1 MNKSSPSSI
10 RTYHLPRPSRPQGGQ
25 LTHALSFCP
34 TRFLALNACFA
45 ARLHSRRRSAA
56 RSSLRS
62 CLVPCPLSARRSHRP
77 KPKRPHHLRPPPP
90 SNQPRVR
97 RSHQRRHEQF
107 LATMPCSANRSWLL
121 ETVCCGLLDT
131 HSRAN
136 LEANSYTDFYRD
148 RSAYYSERARDDCT
162 LFRLRRR

>member
-1 MNKSSPSSI
+1 MASS
-10 RTYHLPRPSRPQGGQ
+10 
-25 LTHALSFCP
+25 FFP

-45 ARLHSRRRSAA
+45 ARPHSRRRSAA

-107 LATMPCSANRSWLL
+107 LAMMPCFANRSWLL

-148 RSAYYSERARDDCT
+148 RSAYYSERARDDGT
-162 LFRLRRR
+162 LFRLRCRRCARVVGL